1 MRLVRLLMSAAT
13 VAACSL
19 AAPVLA
25 QTSPAPPAAAPP
37 PAAPPAAPPGAGGTG
52 ALLKPIVN
60 LAPVTPTKATPEE
73 DALARQRF
81 ASQMDAGRSGRGL
94 EAYDPLEAVP
104 GAPGW
109 TPLPRAS
116 DAERSV
122 SAEALKAAEAYVAD
136 KNSTAFMVWRDG
148 KVQASTQ
155 FGARTDTDT
164 IISRSLAKPMTAAAV
179 GRAIALGK
187 IRSLDQSVSDFVPE
201 WRGDIRREIK
211 VRHLLSMTSGFLPQD
226 FSPDPDHILN
236 RAYVHPRHDEVIV
249 NEYPVVDRPGTT
261 YEYNNATSEMVAV
274 LIERATG
281 RRYAEF
287 ISTEVLKPMGAMGGT
302 VWVNRP
308 GGVAH
313 SGCCLMIPPESWLR
327 LGILFAQD
335 GVWEG
340 KRLLPRGYVREMTTG
355 TRQYPYYGLGV
366 YVAGRYIERRGFANP
381 TRPAPK
387 ILHSEPY
394 LARDLFLFDG
404 NGSQVV
410 FVVPSLNLVV
420 LRTGNPPP
428 RGGPEWD
435 NARFINTVI
444 RGVQLKPGER
454 MPRPQPR

>member
-1 MRLVRLLMSAAT
+1 MARLLSMAAG
-13 VAACSL
+13 AAL
-19 AAPVLA
+19 AALA
-25 QTSPAPPAAAPP
+25 LAGPAAAQTPATPP
-37 PAAPPAAPPGAGGTG
+37 VAAPPGAGGTG
-52 ALLKPIVN
+52 ALLRPIVN
-60 LAPVTPTKATPEE
+60 LAPVTRTPTTPEE

-81 ASQMDAGRSGRGL
+81 AAQMDAGRSGRGL

-104 GAPGW
+104 GAPDW
-109 TPLPRAS
+109 TPLPRATPAERTIS
-116 DAERSV
+116 DA
-122 SAEALKAAEAYVAD
+122 ALKAAEAYVAP
-136 KNSTAFMVWRDG
+136 KNSTAFIVWRDG
-148 KVQASTQ
+148 KVQASAQ
-155 FGARTDTDT
+155 FGGRSDTDP

-179 GRAIALGK
+179 GRAIALGN

-211 VRHLLSMTSGFLPQD
+211 VRHLLSMTSGFLAQD
-226 FSPDPDHILN
+226 FSPDPEHILN
-236 RAYVHPRHDEVIV
+236 RAYVHPRHTEIIV
-249 NEYPVVDRPGTT
+249 NEYPVVDRPGTV

-287 ISTEVLKPMGAMGGT
+287 ISTEVLKPLGAMGGNI
-302 VWVNRP
+302 WVNRP

-340 KRLLPRGYVREMTTG
+340 KRLLPRGYVRQMTTG
-355 TRQYPYYGLGV
+355 TKQYPYYGLGV

-381 TRPAPK
+381 ARPAPK

-410 FVVPSLNLVV
+410 YVIPSLKLVV

-428 RGGPEWD
+428 RSGPEWD
-435 NARFINTVI
+435 NAAFINGII

-454 MPRPQPR
+454 MPQPQPR